1 MSKYRIYQLAK
12 EFSLDSKKIIDILN
26 KNNINVSNNLNLV
39 GEKEREVIASIVNNK
54 DNNKQQTAK
63 KNNQQNVN
71 HKNNNSANNNNNNN
85 KQDTSWVG
93 SLNNWIQKVAAGFQ
107 SIYNG
112 NSGKK
117 DEASLTKSI
126 ALNSLS
132 VGTTSLDIN
141 YAITDPENKYNVV
154 YAIVSDG
161 TKQTSISLDK
171 NATSY
176 KVTGLEPNTNYSVVI
191 GRSKNNTAAM
201 GSANS
206 P

>member
-85 KQDTSWVG
+85 KTKTIRIIHIRTIIAIILEIMLVQM
-93 SLNNWIQKVAAGFQ
+93 NIKQKILQ
-107 SIYNG
+107 
-112 NSGKK
+112 
-117 DEASLTKSI
+117 
-126 ALNSLS
+126 
-132 VGTTSLDIN
+132 
-141 YAITDPENKYNVV
+141 
-154 YAIVSDG
+154 
-161 TKQTSISLDK
+161 
-171 NATSY
+171 
-176 KVTGLEPNTNYSVVI
+176 
-191 GRSKNNTAAM
+191 
-201 GSANS
+201 
-206 P
+206 

>member
-85 KQDTSWVG
+85 KK
-93 SLNNWIQKVAAGFQ
+93 QKQ
-107 SIYNG
+107 S
-112 NSGKK
+112 
-117 DEASLTKSI
+117 E
-126 ALNSLS
+126 
-132 VGTTSLDIN
+132 
-141 YAITDPENKYNVV
+141 
-154 YAIVSDG
+154 
-161 TKQTSISLDK
+161 
-171 NATSY
+171 
-176 KVTGLEPNTNYSVVI
+176 
-191 GRSKNNTAAM
+191 
-201 GSANS
+201 
-206 P
+206 